1 MWNVH
6 GAVFLWQIA
15 GSGVV
20 HTSLMHDTTHGLLI
34 CHDSVVIEQPC
45 RTRWMSLHTRTKGLS
60 STASP
65 HVPVVHSFLQP
76 RQISIV
82 KAVTA
87 KQHALGIY
95 GAVGEIGVHHGKFL
109 IPIVGNALSSEPAVA
124 LDLFEDQTG
133 NVDTSGEHTHAT

>member
-1 MWNVH
+1 MC
-6 GAVFLWQIA
+6 L
-15 GSGVV
+15 S
-20 HTSLMHDTTHGLLI
+20 DTPG
-34 CHDSVVIEQPC
+34 
-45 RTRWMSLHTRTKGLS
+45 
-60 STASP
+60 
-65 HVPVVHSFLQP
+65 LQP

-133 NVDTSGEHTHAT
+133 NVDTSGEHSGTPHYGIGRIHAIGADIQQRKHQQDTTSSSTISTTTTTTTTGRDSQTCKHVATTSRMQPYQLGRLM